1 MPETGG
7 GLDFPE
13 RPQNNLTSRIK
24 MSSQYWI
31 TGSKCG
37 IYVLRYIVK
46 AKAQSYNAIKSIMTE
61 LELVGLSNF
70 ERMSQTFLS
79 IPSVENECRKSLTIY
94 IPLTGLLALVIVS
107 KVPSASVPT
116 SETECP
122 FSFLG
127 REHYVSEAGN
137 GQMAKWPLREEGS
150 SICRSH
156 AFS

>member
-24 MSSQYWI
+24 MSSHYWI

-46 AKAQSYNAIKSIMTE
+46 AKAQIYNAIKSIMTE
-61 LELVGLSNF
+61 LKLVGLSNF

-94 IPLTGLLALVIVS
+94 MYGPRMKLCEICLLLIPQQPLDWFAGFGHSIQSALGIC
-107 KVPSASVPT
+107 T
-116 SETECP
+116 N
-122 FSFLG
+122 LG
-127 REHYVSEAGN
+127 D
-137 GQMAKWPLREEGS
+137 
-150 SICRSH
+150 
-156 AFS
+156 